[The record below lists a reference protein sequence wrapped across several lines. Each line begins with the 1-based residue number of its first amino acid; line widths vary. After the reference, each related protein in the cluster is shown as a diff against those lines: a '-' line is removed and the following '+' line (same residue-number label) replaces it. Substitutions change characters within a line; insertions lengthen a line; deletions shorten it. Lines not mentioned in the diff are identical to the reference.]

1 MGSMLYVFDRNSYEL
16 KSKLNCL
23 YPSNI
28 HGIVVGPNNALA
40 IFGAKSLCICDII
53 KQEEIVT

>member
-1 MGSMLYVFDRNSYEL
+1 MLYVFDRNSYEL